1 MDVATIT
8 FERVDWLD
16 PRAVAL
22 RTAMDTESGLA
33 YAAVRAQQSD
43 KVNAAINAAF
53 ATDSSSFVDCI
64 LAIDAHGEAVGH
76 AALRP
81 WERELEVKKV
91 FVVPEARGRG
101 ISRELMTEL
110 ERLAAARGIRSL
122 VLQTGV
128 LQIAAIA
135 LYESMG
141 YERIEPFGAYSVV
154 PFALCYRKVVGTTDS
169 PS

>member
-1 MDVATIT
+1 MDAAAIT

-22 RTAMDTESGLA
+22 RAAMDAESSLN
-33 YAAVRAQQSD
+33 YAELMRAQSAET
-43 KVNAAINAAF
+43 NAAIAASF
-53 ATDSSSFVDCI
+53 AVDGAAFVDCI
-64 LAIDAHGEAVGH
+64 LAIDETGTAVGH

-81 WERELEVKKV
+81 WNDELEVKKV
-91 FVVPEARGRG
+91 FVTPQARGRG

-128 LQIAAIA
+128 LQLAAIG

-141 YERIEPFGAYSVV
+141 YRPIDVYGAYTVV
-154 PFALCYRKVVGTTDS
+154 PFAVCYRKGATRVAG
-169 PS
+169 